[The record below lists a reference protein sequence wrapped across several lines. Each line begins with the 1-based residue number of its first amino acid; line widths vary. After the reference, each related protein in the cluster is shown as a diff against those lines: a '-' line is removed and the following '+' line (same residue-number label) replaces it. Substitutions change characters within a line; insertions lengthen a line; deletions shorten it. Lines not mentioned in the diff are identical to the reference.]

1 MLTLDQLNPNQIYSY
16 ADYLTWQFSERI
28 ELLKGY
34 MRQMAAP
41 NRFHQTLSGN
51 LFREISYA
59 FKGHPCRVFSAPFD
73 VKLIKNPEGKTDK
86 EIYSIVQ
93 PDICVICDRA
103 KLDKQGCL
111 GSPDWIIEIVSE
123 STAKTDIKD
132 KFELY
137 EENGVL
143 EYWIVRQTENSVER
157 FFLENEKYV
166 YKGIFVKEDIISP
179 ILFPELLIKLEEIF
193 EE

>member
-1 MLTLDQLNPNQIYSY
+1 MITLDQLNPNQIYSY

-34 MRQMAAP
+34 IRQMAAP
-41 NRFHQTLSGN
+41 NRFHQTLSIN
-51 LFREISYA
+51 LATQIAYA
-59 FKGHPCRVFSAPFD
+59 FKGQPCRVFAAPFD
-73 VKLIKNPEGKTDK
+73 VKLVKNPQGKTDK

-93 PDICVICDRA
+93 PDICVICDRT

-143 EYWIVRQTENSVER
+143 EYWIVRPTENSIER

-166 YKGIFVKEDIISP
+166 YKGTFVKEDIISP
-179 ILFPELLIKLEEIF
+179 ILFPELVIKLEEIF

>member
-1 MLTLDQLNPNQIYSY
+1 MLTLDQLNPSQVYSY
-16 ADYLTWQFSERI
+16 ADYVTWQFSERV

-34 MRQMAAP
+34 IRLMAAP
-41 NRFHQTLSGN
+41 NRFHQTLSIN
-51 LFREISYA
+51 LAREIAYA
-59 FKGHPCRVFSAPFD
+59 FKGHSCRVFAAPFD
-73 VKLIKNPEGKTDK
+73 VKLVKNPQGKTDK

-123 STAKTDIKD
+123 STAKIDVKD

-143 EYWIVRQTENSVER
+143 EYWIVRPVENSIER
-157 FFLENEKYV
+157 FFLENDKYV
-166 YKGIFVKEDIISP
+166 YKGTFVKEDVISP

>member
-1 MLTLDQLNPNQIYSY
+1 MLTLDQLNPTQIYSY

-34 MRQMAAP
+34 IRQMSAP

-51 LFREISYA
+51 LFREIAYA
-59 FKGHPCRVFSAPFD
+59 FKGHECRVFAAPFD
-73 VKLIKNPEGKTDK
+73 VKLVKNPQGKTDK

-93 PDICVICDRA
+93 PDICVICDRT

-123 STAKTDIKD
+123 STAKTDVKD
-132 KFELY
+132 KFDIY

-143 EYWIVRQTENSVER
+143 EYWIVRPIENSIER

-166 YKGIFVKEDIISP
+166 YKRTFVKEDVIAP

>member
-1 MLTLDQLNPNQIYSY
+1 MLTLDQLNPTQIYSY

-34 MRQMAAP
+34 IRQMSAP
-41 NRFHQTLSGN
+41 NRFHQTLSIN
-51 LFREISYA
+51 LAREIAYA
-59 FKGHPCRVFSAPFD
+59 FKGHECRVFAAPFD
-73 VKLIKNPEGKTDK
+73 VKLVKNPQGKTDK

-93 PDICVICDRA
+93 PDICVICDRT

-123 STAKTDIKD
+123 STAKTDVKD
-132 KFELY
+132 KFDIY

-143 EYWIVRQTENSVER
+143 EYWIVRPIENSIER

-166 YKGIFVKEDIISP
+166 YKGTFVKEDVIAP

>member
-16 ADYLTWQFSERI
+16 ADYLTWQFAERI

-34 MRQMAAP
+34 IRQMAAP

-51 LFREISYA
+51 LFREIAYT
-59 FKGHPCRVFSAPFD
+59 FKGHPCRVFAAPFD
-73 VKLIKNPEGKTDK
+73 VKLVKNPEGKTDK

-93 PDICVICDRA
+93 PDICVVCDKT

-123 STAKTDIKD
+123 GTAKTDIKD

-143 EYWIVRQTENSVER
+143 EYWIVRPTENSIAR

-166 YKGIFVKEDIISP
+166 YKGTFVKEDSISP
-179 ILFPELLIKLEEIF
+179 VLFPDLVIKLEEIF

>member
-1 MLTLDQLNPNQIYSY
+1 MLTIDQLNPNQIYSY

-34 MRQMAAP
+34 FRLMTAP
-41 NRFHQTLSGN
+41 NRFHQTLSIN
-51 LFREISYA
+51 LAREIAYA
-59 FKGHPCRVFSAPFD
+59 FKGHSCRVFAAPFD
-73 VKLIKNPEGKTDK
+73 VKLVKNPQGKTDK

-123 STAKTDIKD
+123 STAKTDVKD

-143 EYWIVRQTENSVER
+143 EYWIVRPVENSIER
-157 FFLENEKYV
+157 FFLENEKYA
-166 YKGIFVKEDIISP
+166 YKGTFVKEDIISP
-179 ILFPELLIKLEEIF
+179 ILFPELLIKLAEIF

>member
-1 MLTLDQLNPNQIYSY
+1 MLTLDQLNPTQIYSY

-34 MRQMAAP
+34 IRQMSAP
-41 NRFHQTLSGN
+41 NRFHQTLSIN
-51 LFREISYA
+51 LAREISYA
-59 FKGHPCRVFSAPFD
+59 FKGHQCRVFAAPFD
-73 VKLIKNPEGKTDK
+73 VKLVKNPQGKTDK

-93 PDICVICDRA
+93 PDICVICDRT

-123 STAKTDIKD
+123 STAKTDVKD
-132 KFELY
+132 KFDIY

-143 EYWIVRQTENSVER
+143 EYWIVRPIENSIER

-166 YKGIFVKEDIISP
+166 YKGTFVKEDVIAP